1 MTQGMKAHL
10 SLKRSVTAGLGVVI
24 CAWTA
29 ALLSFFL
36 RGGHQAKYIA
46 PLMLLIVVAL
56 VALRCGVIAGVAGS
70 AVGAL
75 ILAIFLYQPLGSPI
89 IANKDARTNLSWLIL
104 GGLAFSYLLGQ
115 RSGGSEPRS

>member
-1 MTQGMKAHL
+1 MKPHL
-10 SLKRSVTAGLGVVI
+10 SLKRSLTTGIGVVI

-36 RGGHQAKYIA
+36 HDGHHAKMTA
-46 PLMLLIVVAL
+46 PIMLLIVVAL
-56 VALRCGVIAGVAGS
+56 VALRCGVTAGVIGS

-75 ILAIFLYQPLGSPI
+75 ILAIFLYQPLGSPLI
-89 IANKDARTNLSWLIL
+89 DNKDARTNLSWLIL

-115 RSGGSEPRS
+115 RSGGSESHR

>member
-1 MTQGMKAHL
+1 MKPHL
-10 SLKRSVTAGLGVVI
+10 SLKRSVTAGLGVVV

-36 RGGHQAKYIA
+36 HTGHEQRLIA
-46 PLMLLIVVAL
+46 PIMLLIVVAL
-56 VALRCGVIAGVAGS
+56 VALRCGVIAGVLGS

-75 ILAIFLYQPLGSPI
+75 ILAVFLYQPLGSPT
-89 IANKDARTNLSWLIL
+89 IANKDARTNLAWLIL

-115 RSGGSEPRS
+115 RSGGSEHHH

>member
-1 MTQGMKAHL
+1 MKAHL
-10 SLKRSVTAGLGVVI
+10 SLRRSITTGIGVVI

-36 RGGHQAKYIA
+36 HNGPHAKVIA

-56 VALRCGVIAGVAGS
+56 VALRCGVIAGVMGS
-70 AVGAL
+70 AVGAF
-75 ILAIFLYQPLGSPI
+75 ILAVFLYQPLGSPI

-115 RSGGSEPRS
+115 RSGGSEPHH

>member
-1 MTQGMKAHL
+1 MTAHL
-10 SLKRSVTAGLGVVI
+10 SLKRSVTTGLGVVI

-36 RGGHQAKYIA
+36 RNGHHHKLTA
-46 PLMLLIVVAL
+46 PLILLIVVAF
-56 VALRCGVIAGVAGS
+56 VALRCGVIAGVMGS

-75 ILAIFLYQPLGSPI
+75 ILAVFLYQPLGSPL

-115 RSGGSEPRS
+115 RSGGSESHH